1 MVDSRLIA
9 MIGAQQSGK
18 TVFMTVL
25 IHELKHRIG
34 RNLDAAIMGSDEETR
49 KSFERDYDDRLYRQH
64 ALPETTQRVTAPS
77 MRRPLVFR
85 MTMQRKRLFSQR
97 YEQQTILSFFDTAGE
112 DLTSEESVELNVRYL
127 SSAHAIILLLDPL
140 QMAGAR
146 AQALEDTILPVA
158 GAGSDRPFNV
168 LSRVTDLLRS
178 SLTSNPSQRIQTPIA
193 VAFSKL
199 DSLAHTFPRD
209 SPLTRQPEPRPEFDT
224 QDSLAVHHQVQA
236 LLDDWDGPQIDQ
248 LMRHHYARYRYFG
261 ISALGALPLNAAT
274 VSQIRPH
281 RVHDPFLW
289 LLSEFGTIPA
299 IRG

>member
-1 MVDSRLIA
+1 
-9 MIGAQQSGK
+9 
-18 TVFMTVL
+18 
-25 IHELKHRIG
+25 
-34 RNLDAAIMGSDEETR
+34 MGSDEETR
-49 KSFERDYDDRLYRQH
+49 KSFERDYDDRLYQQH
-64 ALPETTQRVTAPS
+64 ALPETTRPVAAPS
-77 MRRPLVFR
+77 TRQPLVFR
-85 MTMQRKRLFSQR
+85 MTMRRKRLFSQR
-97 YEQQTILSFFDTAGE
+97 CERQTILSFFDTAGE
-112 DLTSEESVELNVRYL
+112 DLSSEESVELNVRYL

-146 AQALEDTILPVA
+146 SQALENAILPVA
-158 GAGSDRPFNV
+158 GASSDRPLNV

-178 SLTSNPSQRIQTPIA
+178 SLTSHPSQRIQTPIA

-209 SPLTRQPEPRPEFDT
+209 SPLTRRPEPRPEFDT

-261 ISALGALPLNAAT
+261 ISALRDLPLDAAT

-299 IRG
+299 TRG

>member
-1 MVDSRLIA
+1 
-9 MIGAQQSGK
+9 
-18 TVFMTVL
+18 MTVL
-25 IHELKHRIG
+25 IHELKHRVG
-34 RNLDAAIMGSDEETR
+34 RNLDAAIMGSDEETI
-49 KSFERDYDDRLYRQH
+49 KSFDRDYDDRLYRQH
-64 ALPETTQRVTAPS
+64 ALPETTQPVAAPS
-77 MRRPLVFR
+77 LRRPLVFR
-85 MTMQRKRLFSQR
+85 MTMQRKRLLSQR

-112 DLTSEESVELNVRYL
+112 DLTSAESVELNVRYL
-127 SSAHAIILLLDPL
+127 SSADAIILLLDPL

-146 AQALEDTILPVA
+146 PQALEDTILPGSA
-158 GAGSDRPFNV
+158 GAGFDRPFNV
-168 LSRVTDLLRS
+168 LSRVTDLLHA
-178 SLTSNPSQRIQTPIA
+178 SLTSHPSERIQTPIA

-199 DSLAHTFPRD
+199 DSLEHTFPRD
-209 SPLTRQPEPRPEFDT
+209 SPLTQRPEPRPEFNT

-299 IRG
+299 TRG